1 MKQKINEKSD
11 WDSHEDDYDDETEPL
26 SAVQE
31 RSLEDRKLRNWAVE
45 ASGEVGHAIDDL
57 IKKLDEA
64 QANYEGLLELIRYK
78 QKLTPGGAA
87 LAIYAV
93 NNKDEHGKNAAE
105 IARLLRVK
113 PSAIGQYKDMT
124 QTDIKSRLRLLGGK

>member
-1 MKQKINEKSD
+1 MRGRWRADWRHDRPFAAHAWTSSNECGVSD
-11 WDSHEDDYDDETEPL
+11 
-26 SAVQE
+26 
-31 RSLEDRKLRNWAVE
+31 
-45 ASGEVGHAIDDL
+45 
-57 IKKLDEA
+57 
-64 QANYEGLLELIRYK
+64 K